1 MKNLSILFLTI
12 FLLFLQSCSSVK
24 IPTIYD
30 GQKNGVKD
38 LKIDYSKKCL
48 AYSQDCM
55 PAFVDWAEDKAV
67 KKYSSIDEMLEKTN
81 TTSFVVMKNGK
92 LLYENYFN
100 GIQQGDHTQIFSVT
114 KTITT
119 SLLGIAIQEGKIKNI
134 DQPVSDFIPEFKEG
148 DLSKITLFHLVQMQS
163 GLNYDEY
170 KNLLQTL
177 KFYNRK
183 NSFSAIDNIKVK
195 NEPGTVFKYKSID
208 TQILGECIER
218 AVGQPFLEYVN
229 AKLFSKLSFQ
239 DPVAWSIDSKE
250 SGQLKYYGGLNISAR
265 DLAKFGNLV
274 LNNGV
279 LKNEQVLNPYNNT
292 FCKDRACR
300 NEEGKYCNGWWY
312 NTWDEESD
320 VYFAAGFRG
329 QVMMVN
335 KTTGVVIVRLGENKG
350 GLQWYDMMKNLS
362 NLLNDEKPNETP
374 QKHELA
380 KN

>member
-1 MKNLSILFLTI
+1 MKYIST
-12 FLLFLQSCSSVK
+12 LLITVLLIIVQSCSSVK

-30 GQKNGVKD
+30 GEKYGVKN
-38 LKIDYSKKCL
+38 LKINSSQKCF

-55 PAFVDWAEDKAV
+55 VGFENWAEAKAL
-67 KKYSSIDEMLEKTN
+67 KKYSSLEEMLEKTN
-81 TTSFVVMKNGK
+81 TTSFLVMKNGK

-100 GIQQGDHTQIFSVT
+100 GIEQGDRTQIFSVT

-229 AKLFSKLSFQ
+229 EKLFSKLSFQ

-250 SGQLKYYGGLNISAR
+250 SGQPKYYGGLNISAR

-274 LNNGV
+274 LNKGV

-292 FCKDRACR
+292 FCKDSECR

-329 QVMMVN
+329 QIMMVN
-335 KTTGVVIVRLGENKG
+335 NTTGVVIVRLGENKG
-350 GLQWYDMMKNLS
+350 GLKWYDMLKDLS
-362 NLLNDEKPNETP
+362 NQLYEEEQLDHI
-374 QKHELA
+374 QQHDLA
-380 KN
+380 NK